1 MSFLV
6 DTCAL
11 SELRKP
17 RPSPPVVDWFQA
29 ARPEDLFASSLTF
42 GEIRKGV
49 ENLAPGRR
57 RTQIAEWLETELAD
71 WFEGRVLPV
80 SLGVADGWGRLVAR
94 VPGLPVVD
102 GLIAATALHHRL
114 AVVTRNETHFAKAGV
129 KIVNPWP
136 KPA

>member
-11 SELRKP
+11 SELTKP
-17 RPSPPVVDWFQA
+17 WPSPPVVDWFQA

-49 ENLAPGRR
+49 EMLAPGRR
-57 RTQIAEWLETELAD
+57 RTRIAAWLETELSD

-80 SLGVADGWGRLVAR
+80 SVDVADEWGRLTAR

-102 GLIAATALHHRL
+102 GLIGATALHHGL
-114 AVVTRNETHFAKAGV
+114 ALVTRNETHFAKAGV

-136 KPA
+136 KSA